1 MRNVRPTA
9 DAPYAYSRCPRPT
22 SIVRAARRARPP
34 RATTPTTATP
44 MVPGWR
50 RMLTLLLADRAGAPP
65 EAGRNSRPPREALT
79 ILPSVLPCETKRGV
93 TRLSSTNREVER
105 GVRPAQRSL
114 GGRRALAARE
124 DEAEIR
130 GALGEWHHAL
140 PLMHRDG
147 DVLDARHRARGLQP
161 RHAFEN
167 PGAWNGD
174 HHHPR
179 RGACPLEGSHGPAE
193 GMADDDLFEGHAGA
207 EAEGARAQAADGARG
222 QLDEPGTRFVDSEL
236 DVDRPVREA
245 EGLRRLARARDDG
258 RLGRLGQPRRRHIDG
273 FLEKGSIERIRLVE
287 DGQGTEAALRQE
299 ALQRDLDTG
308 D

>member
-9 DAPYAYSRCPRPT
+9 DTPYACSRCPRPT

-34 RATTPTTATP
+34 RAATLTTATP

-50 RMLTLLLADRAGAPP
+50 PMLTLPLADRAGARP
-65 EAGRNSRPPREALT
+65 EAARNSTPPREALT
-79 ILPSVLPCETKRGV
+79 ILPSVLPWETKRGV
-93 TRLSSTNREVER
+93 MRFTSTNREVER
-105 GVRPAQRSL
+105 RVRPAQRGL

-124 DEAEIR
+124 DEPEIR
-130 GALGEWHHAL
+130 GALGERHHAL

-161 RHAFEN
+161 RHAFEDS
-167 PGAWNGD
+167 AARNGD

-179 RGACPLEGSHGPAE
+179 RGARPLERGHGPAE

-222 QLDEPGTRFVDSEL
+222 ELDEPGTRFVDPEL

-245 EGLRRLARARDDG
+245 EGPRRLGRTRSDG
-258 RLGRLGQPRRRHIDG
+258 RLGRL
-273 FLEKGSIERIRLVE
+273 
-287 DGQGTEAALRQE
+287 
-299 ALQRDLDTG
+299 
-308 D
+308 